1 MSNACVFTLGIRC
14 GDQEES
20 MLDSAKTEAYIYMYS
35 LKMRQVNVIGE
46 SFSISQT
53 FIFHCNLCLHGP
65 VHTVIG
71 HQFLILAFL
80 CLRRTFLSL
89 L

>member
-1 MSNACVFTLGIRC
+1 MSNACVFALGIRC

-20 MLDSAKTEAYIYMYS
+20 SLDSAKIEAYIYMYS
-35 LKMRQVNVIGE
+35 LKMRQVSVIGE
-46 SFSISQT
+46 SFSVSQT

-71 HQFLILAFL
+71 HHFLILA
-80 CLRRTFLSL
+80 CV
-89 L
+89 